1 MTTPTPKLALAT
13 AADWSWL
20 DSAVRMAWL
29 CWQNGSPQSGR
40 PATVLAGSGH
50 ADSGHATSGHADSRH
65 ADSGHADSGHADSGR
80 ANSGRAGSSQL
91 VRRVVTGTPAPAAY
105 SIGPART
112 FVLHTMHDWGEA
124 GRAGDVA
131 AVVSELLANALRHA
145 LPAACALGELPPA
158 PIRLGLQHAGPY
170 VVCAVADPSS
180 EPPVLRQPDWQDESG
195 RGLVLVSSLSDR
207 WGHCLASGTAGKVVW
222 AAFASDPA

>member
-1 MTTPTPKLALAT
+1 MTTPSPKLALAT
-13 AADWSWL
+13 AAEWSWL

-29 CWQNGSPQSGR
+29 CWHSGAPLNRQPGSV
-40 PATVLAGSGH
+40 PADPAP
-50 ADSGHATSGHADSRH
+50 
-65 ADSGHADSGHADSGR
+65 
-80 ANSGRAGSSQL
+80 L
-91 VRRVVTGTPAPAAY
+91 VPRVVTGTPAPAAY

-112 FVLHTMHDWGEA
+112 FVIQTMHSWGEA

-145 LPAACALGELPPA
+145 LPAASAIGELLPS

-180 EPPVLRQPDWQDESG
+180 ESPVLRQPDWQDESG
-195 RGLVLVSSLSDR
+195 RGLLLVASLSDR
-207 WGHCLASGTAGKVVW
+207 WGHCLASGAAGKVVW
-222 AAFASDPA
+222 AAFASVAGR

>member
-13 AADWSWL
+13 AAEWSWL

-29 CWQNGSPQSGR
+29 CWQNGSAATGR
-40 PATVLAGSGH
+40 PRNQP
-50 ADSGHATSGHADSRH
+50 ADADR
-65 ADSGHADSGHADSGR
+65 
-80 ANSGRAGSSQL
+80 L
-91 VRRVVTGTPAPAAY
+91 VPRVVTGTPAPAAY

-112 FVLHTMHDWGEA
+112 FVLQTMHEWGEA
-124 GRAGDVA
+124 ERAGDVA

-145 LPAACALGELPPA
+145 LPTARATGDLLLS

-180 EPPVLRQPDWQDESG
+180 EAPVLRQPDWQDESG
-195 RGLVLVSSLSDR
+195 RGLVLVASLSDS
-207 WGHCLASGTAGKVVW
+207 WGHCLVPGAGGKVVW
-222 AAFASDPA
+222 AAFAAAAGSR